1 MTEQIQ
7 ILEDKLVELRDNIK
21 STFLWIMRNRFNNT
35 TKEQVPNKEKQL
47 KKFKDDYESTED
59 EISNLKREKR
69 LNEEKMR
76 DLELLAKTQT
86 ELEEIRKKKLN
97 EEQKKLDAT
106 KEKCKNILETNIPK
120 FKELISVTKENIAI
134 LKSKH
139 RKCLL
144 EYKLDCP
151 NGLENEEYQS
161 AKNIYSNSKL
171 NLTTLHNEYDID
183 NCPGNSCKPLEDNY
197 SKLDNMLQRKTK
209 YLNYS
214 QIEHEQCL
222 IKNNERCKQ
231 LLQQVKNTNNKTTVN
246 MQLSSNISEGF
257 TDKQEDEKYSINSI
271 KTNNHNMKNIQ
282 NEIKK
287 LEQKEYNLNNPSMDT
302 QSLYHRE
309 MNKNILF
316 ATLGSVLLYYLF
328 FEM

>member
-1 MTEQIQ
+1 MIEQIQ

-47 KKFKDDYESTED
+47 KKFKADYESTED

-69 LNEEKMR
+69 MNEEKMR
-76 DLELLAKTQT
+76 DLKLLAKTQR

-97 EEQKKLDAT
+97 EDAT

-120 FKELISVTKENIAI
+120 FKELISVTKDNIAI

-151 NGLENEEYQS
+151 DELEDEEYQS

-171 NLTTLHNEYDID
+171 NLTTLHDQYAID
-183 NCPGNSCKPLEDNY
+183 DCPGNSCKPLQDNY

-231 LLQQVKNTNNKTTVN
+231 LLQQLKNTNNKTTVN

-287 LEQKEYNLNNPSMDT
+287 LEQREYNLNNPSMDT